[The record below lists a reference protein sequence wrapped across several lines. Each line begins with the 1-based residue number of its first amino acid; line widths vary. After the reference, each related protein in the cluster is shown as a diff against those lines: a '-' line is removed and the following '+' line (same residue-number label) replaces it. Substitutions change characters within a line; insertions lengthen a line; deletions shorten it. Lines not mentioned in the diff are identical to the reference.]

1 MSQLEPAT
9 DPAASDTPAPAPR
22 DWQAL
27 ARSTARGAEELEQD
41 VVLELL
47 CFRLADGT
55 YALPVERVREIVRLR
70 PVTPVPRVPEAILGA
85 VALRG
90 EIVLVV
96 DLRVRLG
103 LARPEATREAR
114 LIVLHGADDRVAAL
128 LVDAVRDVLRV
139 SEESLQSPQDS
150 SGGFV
155 RELALRGDDF
165 VSIVDVDRVLDFDA
179 E

>member
-1 MSQLEPAT
+1 MSQLDTAT
-9 DPAASDTPAPAPR
+9 DPAASDPQASAPQ

-27 ARSTARGAEELEQD
+27 ARSTARGAEDLEPE

-70 PVTPVPRVPEAILGA
+70 PVTHVPRVPEAILGA

-96 DLRVRLG
+96 DLRARLG
-103 LARPEATREAR
+103 LARSEATREGR
-114 LIVLHGADDRVAAL
+114 LIILHGAGDRVTAL
-128 LVDAVRDVLRV
+128 LVDAVRRD
-139 SEESLQSPQDS
+139 ES
-150 SGGFV
+150 
-155 RELALRGDDF
+155 R
-165 VSIVDVDRVLDFDA
+165 
-179 E
+179 